1 MTPEEQR
8 DLEICVNRISK
19 ILHQDA
25 QSKSLPMNTLAEL
38 ESTVRQQLQAHVS
51 PKMGLFLSTQL
62 AHHNSENID
71 GP

>member
-8 DLEICVNRISK
+8 ELTICVNRISEL
-19 ILHQDA
+19 LHQDA
-25 QSKSLPMNTLAEL
+25 QSQSLPMNTLAEL

-51 PKMGLFLSTQL
+51 PQMGLFLSTQL
-62 AHHNSENID
+62 ARPNLEIID